1 MSRIELTNVTVE
13 YDLLT
18 VADYNLKRKIIT
30 GLGRQLRSTVR
41 SKLVAIDD
49 LSLTVEPGTRV
60 GLIGP
65 NGAGKSTLLRVMA
78 GTLPPTRG
86 RVVLEGKVFSLLG
99 GAGASLDF
107 GLSGYENVVL
117 MGLLLGE
124 TPQAMRAKADEIADF
139 SGLGDRL
146 ANPVSSYSSGMQ
158 ARLRFS
164 VLTTL
169 RPQVLIM
176 DEGVATAD
184 AAFAAKAAERL
195 RVFHDQAE
203 IVVMS
208 SHGTTIANTSDI
220 VVWLDQGRIR
230 MMGEPHSTVKA
241 YLDWAAEQTD
251 AAVSG
256 GSSVQGTKPSP
267 SGETDRATDE

>member
-1 MSRIELTNVTVE
+1 MSRITLENVTVE

-18 VADYNLKRKIIT
+18 VADYNLKRKIMT
-30 GLGRQLRSTVR
+30 GLGRQRRSTVR

-49 LSLTVEPGTRV
+49 LSLTIEPGTRV
-60 GLIGP
+60 GLIGA

-124 TPQAMRAKADEIADF
+124 TPRSMREKANEIAAF

-184 AAFAAKAAERL
+184 AAFAAKAADRL
-195 RVFHDQAE
+195 RAFHDSAE

-208 SHGTTIANTSDI
+208 SHGMKVASTTDV
-220 VVWLDQGRIR
+220 VVWLEQGRIR
-230 MMGEPHSTVKA
+230 MMGDPHETVRA
-241 YLDWAAEQTD
+241 YLEWSQAQA
-251 AAVSG
+251 
-256 GSSVQGTKPSP
+256 
-267 SGETDRATDE
+267 GETSVDIVSELSDDDEPR

>member
-1 MSRIELTNVTVE
+1 MSRIELNDVTVE

-18 VADYNLKRKIIT
+18 VADYNLKRKIMT
-30 GLGRQLRSTVR
+30 GLGRQRRSTTR
-41 SKLVAIDD
+41 STLTALDS
-49 LSLTVEPGTRV
+49 LSLTIEPGTRM
-60 GLIGP
+60 GLIGA

-86 RVVLEGKVFSLLG
+86 RVMLEGKVLSLLG

-107 GLSGYENVVL
+107 GLSGYENVIL

-124 TPQAMRAKADEIADF
+124 TPQTMKGKADEIAEF

-146 ANPVSSYSSGMQ
+146 RNPVSSYSSGMQ

-195 RVFHDQAE
+195 RDFHDSAE

-208 SHGTTIANTSDI
+208 SHGMNVASTTDV
-220 VVWLDQGRIR
+220 VVWLEEGRIR
-230 MMGEPHSTVKA
+230 MMGDPHETVKA
-241 YLDWAAEQTD
+241 YLDWAAEQAGQSVTE
-251 AAVSG
+251 VSELADDDDG
-256 GSSVQGTKPSP
+256 
-267 SGETDRATDE
+267 R